1 MLRLRVLTAAVGLP
15 LVLLA
20 ILLGPHPFSIF
31 LAVVA
36 GVCTFEICKLA
47 PALTRRDPLLVI
59 AVAWAVIL
67 ATRHILFASEP
78 IQGAVVTIPFVIAL
92 LLLLPDTDRN
102 RTFVQW
108 SWMIAGAFYVG
119 WLFGHWGG
127 LYVLPGGAYLVLYGI
142 VVAFA
147 YDTFAFFSG
156 RAFGRRRIAPR
167 ISAAKTWEG
176 AAGGVVAA
184 VAIALL
190 VRFTIVS
197 ATGAFAFSI
206 AQTALVTVCLAVA
219 AQTGDLVESALKRSA
234 NTKDAG
240 VVLPGHGGMLDR
252 FDSLLF
258 VGPMLYYLS
267 LWMTV

>member
-1 MLRLRVLTAAVGLP
+1 MLRLRILTAAVGLP

-20 ILLGPHPFSIF
+20 IFLGPDPFSIF

-36 GVCTFEICKLA
+36 GVCTIEICKLT
-47 PALTRRDPLLVI
+47 PGLTKRDPLLVI
-59 AVAWAVIL
+59 AVAWAIIL

-78 IQGAVVTIPFVIAL
+78 IQGIVITMPFVIAL
-92 LLLLPDTDRN
+92 ALLLLNSNGN

-127 LYVLPGGAYLVLYGI
+127 LYVLPGGTYMVLYGMI
-142 VVAFA
+142 IAFA

-156 RAFGRRRIAPR
+156 RAFGRHRIAPR
-167 ISAAKTWEG
+167 ISVAKTWEG
-176 AAGGVVAA
+176 AAGGLVAT
-184 VAIALL
+184 VIIALL
-190 VRFTIVS
+190 VRFALVS
-197 ATGAFAFSI
+197 ATGVFAFSS
-206 AQTALVTVCLAVA
+206 ARTVLVTVCLVLA
-219 AQTGDLVESALKRSA
+219 AQVGDLVESAMKRTA

-240 VVLPGHGGMLDR
+240 SALPGHGGMLDR

-267 LWMTV
+267 LWMAV